1 MSLAGRYR
9 LQRRIAAGGMGEV
22 WAGHDTVLD
31 REVAVKLLRPEYAEH
46 GETLA
51 RFRGEARH
59 AAGVAHPGIAQV
71 YDYGEDPQPFLVL
84 ELVHGPSL
92 AAVLTNGPLDARTTM
107 HVAAQAAA
115 ALGAAHAAGLV
126 HRDVKPANLLLGR
139 GGQVKITDFGI
150 ASAAG
155 SAPLTRTGTLIGT
168 PAYLAP
174 ERVSGQAATP
184 ASDLYSLGV
193 VCYECLAGAPPFSGT
208 AVEIAVAHSQGQ
220 IPPLPPHVPAD
231 VAALIDCLTAR
242 DPRDRPATAA
252 VAAAWAA
259 RVRDGL
265 PSDFA
270 AAAAAWAHP
279 VPDGFTGPRTATLA
293 GDPADL
299 LADAPTGRLNAP
311 PPLRSPRGRPGARY
325 RRRRLLTVAAGAAV
339 VIAGL
344 AGWLLSTGPGA
355 TQTAARHA
363 PRLARAAAP
372 SLFAVSQD
380 ALVGRPVTV
389 VRQQLRQLGLRVQVT
404 WQRNGQAQPGTVIS
418 VQPAGRVRAG
428 TTVTVTGALTPPRHG
443 DGNGGG
449 NGGNGDQGNGG
460 NGNGGNGNGQGN

>member
-9 LQRRIAAGGMGEV
+9 LHRRIAAGGMGEV
-22 WAGHDTVLD
+22 WAGRDAVLD

-46 GETLA
+46 TETLA
-51 RFRGEARH
+51 RFRDEARH

-71 YDYGEDPQPFLVL
+71 YDYGENPQPFLVM

-92 AAVLTNGPLDARTTM
+92 AAVLARGPLDARTTA
-107 HVAAQAAA
+107 HVTAQAAA
-115 ALGAAHAAGLV
+115 ALSAAHAAGLV
-126 HRDVKPANLLLGR
+126 HRDVKPANLLLGP

-174 ERVSGQAATP
+174 ERVAGQAATP

-220 IPPLPPHVPAD
+220 MPPLPPDVPAD
-231 VAALIDCLTAR
+231 VAGLIASLTAR

-252 VAAAWAA
+252 AAAAWAA
-259 RVRDGL
+259 RVRDDL
-265 PSDFA
+265 PPGPA
-270 AAAAAWAHP
+270 AGPPAWTDP
-279 VPDGFTGPRTATLA
+279 VPDWFADPRTATLVGA
-293 GDPADL
+293 PADVL
-299 LADAPTGRLNAP
+299 VGAPTGRLHAP
-311 PPLRSPRGRPGARY
+311 PPPRSPRSRPGVRH
-325 RRRRLLTVAAGAAV
+325 RRRRLVTLAAGAAV

-344 AGWLLSTGPGA
+344 TGWLLSTGSRPA
-355 TQTAARHA
+355 QAARHA
-363 PRLARAAAP
+363 PHLARAAAP
-372 SLFAVSQD
+372 SLVAVSQD
-380 ALVGRPVTV
+380 ALVGQPVST
-389 VRQQLRQLGLRVQVT
+389 VRQQLRRRGLRVRVA
-404 WQRNGQAQPGTVIS
+404 WQHNGHLQPGTVIS

-428 TTVTVTGALTPPRHG
+428 TTVTVTGALAPPRHG